1 MEQARE
7 AGKNNDRR
15 YNRYARRTLGASLL
29 GLLVIVVLSP
39 AMPPEFLPSDWG
51 AYREMV
57 LAALVLIIVVDA
69 LRAVRETQGLGPPIA
84 PESAPPVKPSKP
96 VKPPIPEG
104 ADYGEVLAFLGMLQD
119 KGRFLDF
126 VMEDITPY
134 DDAQVAGAS
143 RVVHQGC
150 AGVIKEYLSLG
161 PVYAGQEG
169 EPTVIDKATDPHR
182 YRLLGKAGDAP
193 PYKGVVIHRGWK
205 TTKLALPRYS
215 KPVDRAAENV
225 ITPMEIEVR

>member
-1 MEQARE
+1 MSKALET
-7 AGKNNDRR
+7 GKDRR
-15 YNRYARRTLGASLL
+15 YNRYARRTLGVSLL
-29 GLLVIVVLSP
+29 GLIVIVVLSP
-39 AMPPEFLPSDWG
+39 AMPPEFLPPAWG

-57 LAALVLIIVVDA
+57 LAALVLLIVVDA
-69 LRAVRETQGLGPPIA
+69 LRAVRETQGLGPPVPPPA
-84 PESAPPVKPSKP
+84 PEKP
-96 VKPPIPEG
+96 VKSPIPEG
-104 ADYGEVLAFLGMLQD
+104 ADYGEVLAFLAMLQD

-150 AGVIKEYLSLG
+150 SGVIREYLALG
-161 PVYAGQEG
+161 PVFAGQEG
-169 EPTVIDKATDPHR
+169 EGTVVDKTTDPHR
-182 YRLLGKAGDAP
+182 YRLLGKVGGTP

-215 KPVDRAAENV
+215 KPVDRSAENV

>member
-1 MEQARE
+1 MNQALE
-7 AGKNNDRR
+7 AGNDRR

-29 GLLVIVVLSP
+29 GLIVIVVLSP
-39 AMPPEFLPSDWG
+39 AMPPEFLPPAWG

-57 LAALVLIIVVDA
+57 LAAVMLCIVVDA
-69 LRAVRETQGLGPPIA
+69 LRAVRETQGLGPP
-84 PESAPPVKPSKP
+84 APPPTPQQP

-104 ADYGEVLAFLGMLQD
+104 ADYGEVLAFLAMLQD

-126 VMEDITPY
+126 VMEDITRY

-150 AGVIKEYLSLG
+150 SGVIREYLALG
-161 PVYAGQEG
+161 PVFAGQEG
-169 EPTVIDKATDPHR
+169 EGTVVDKATDPHR
-182 YRLLGKAGDAP
+182 YRLLGKVGGTP

-215 KPVDRAAENV
+215 KPVDRSAENV